1 MTTARIVDGAAHAFW
16 VMRGSRILEVA
27 ACLVRVQGRVAF
39 NTVTM
44 IRNAALAD
52 LGLAYLPQDLVDAA
66 IQEGQLVRC
75 PRGLVF
81 TSSRLSPLLSKPPPT
96 LARIHAGGGCAA
108 ISLQVTAIDA
118 TPACGLLF
126 PARAACLQ
134 RG

>member
-66 IQEGQLVRC
+66 IQEGRLVRVLADWC
-75 PRGLVF
+75 
-81 TSSRLSPLLSKPPPT
+81 SPLPGYHLYYPSRRRPSPAFTLVVDALRYRSK
-96 LARIHAGGGCAA
+96 
-108 ISLQVTAIDA
+108 
-118 TPACGLLF
+118 
-126 PARAACLQ
+126 
-134 RG
+134 